1 MKQLKVFL
9 ILAAIVGLLLLS
21 GCEAQYRPNNGK
33 WSFGTDASIYYT
45 PENSNW
51 TFKVFGN

>member
-1 MKQLKVFL
+1 MKRFKIILIIMAILGLMFL
-9 ILAAIVGLLLLS
+9 A

-33 WSFGTDASIYYT
+33 WSYGTDASIYYT
-45 PENSNW
+45 PNNSNW